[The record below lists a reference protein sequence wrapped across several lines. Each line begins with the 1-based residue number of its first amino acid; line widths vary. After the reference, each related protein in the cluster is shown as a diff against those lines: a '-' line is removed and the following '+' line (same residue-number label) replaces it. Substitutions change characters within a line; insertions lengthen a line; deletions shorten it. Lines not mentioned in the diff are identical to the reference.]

1 MLDEKDLQAIGQLID
16 AKLDAKLDEKLDA
29 KLNPIRED
37 ISDLRT
43 TVTGMK
49 GEISDLQTTVTGMKE
64 DISDLRTTVTRVAV
78 TQENDVLRGIN
89 LLAEG
94 HETLLNTLARKD
106 RVEALE
112 ADVSLLKTA
121 LQAMSLQIAELQKA
135 Q

>member
-16 AKLDAKLDEKLDA
+16 ARLDAKLDEKLEA
-29 KLNPIRED
+29 QLAPIKEE
-37 ISDLRT
+37 L
-43 TVTGMK
+43 G
-49 GEISDLQTTVTGMKE
+49 QMKE

-78 TQENDVLRGIN
+78 TQENIVLPQLK

-121 LQAMSLQIAELQKA
+121 LQAMSLQIAELKKA